1 MNLSRPLILAS
12 NSPRRQQLLRDLGF
26 NFVIQVKDT
35 AEDFPPDMPLH
46 EVPEYLAT
54 KKAMAFANELTNQVI
69 LTADT
74 VVIVE
79 GRILNKPVDA
89 HEARQ
94 MLRTLSGRRHEV
106 VTGVCLLTKEDMQTF
121 SDRVQVYFS
130 SLSDAE
136 IDYYITHYRPFDKAG
151 AYGAQD
157 WLGLVGIER
166 IEGSYFTVMGLPT
179 HKVYAALKKLIT
191 LV

>member
-12 NSPRRQQLLRDLGF
+12 NSPRRQQLMRDMGF
-26 NFVIQVKDT
+26 DFTIKVKET
-35 AEDFPPDMPLH
+35 PEDFPAEMPLA
-46 EVPEYLAT
+46 EVPQYLAR
-54 KKAMAFANELTNQVI
+54 KKAMAFAGEIRDEIV

-79 GRILNKPVDA
+79 GLILNKPSDA
-89 HEARQ
+89 HEARA
-94 MLRTLSGRRHEV
+94 MLRTLSGKAHQV
-106 VTGVCLLTKEDMQTF
+106 VTGVCVLTREEVLVF
-121 SDRVQVYFS
+121 SDTVRVHFTV
-130 SLSDAE
+130 LSDDE

-166 IEGSYFTVMGLPT
+166 LEGSYFTVMGLPT
-179 HKVYAALKKLIT
+179 HLVYAALRSLK
-191 LV
+191 